1 MAARKKR
8 KRKRNRGRLAAFF
21 KLLCI
26 VAVVVAVTMGA
37 TVFFQIENI
46 VVQGNGRYSQQE
58 IIDASG
64 LQIGD
69 NLFHI
74 STYQIEQQICQQ
86 LPYVGEVKI
95 QRGLPNTVTLSVE
108 EWQAVAR
115 VEVYSQQTETA
126 DEETQ
131 DEEAQEESET
141 QIFAQT
147 DQPWLISATGKILEA
162 GTGSLETMS
171 VRGLTILAPQIGFD
185 MAVPQEQRQRRDTLL
200 ELLDIMAEQ
209 GILNQVSEIDLTNQL
224 WIGLVY
230 RENFQVRL
238 PQGEDYGRSIKLM
251 MAAVEDTVQTRGEQS
266 SGLMDLTQQG
276 YDAIFTPAN
285 S

>member
-8 KRKRNRGRLAAFF
+8 KRRRNRGRLAAFF

-26 VAVVVAVTMGA
+26 VALVVAATMGA
-37 TVFFQIENI
+37 TVFFQIETI

-86 LPYVGEVKI
+86 LPYIGEVKVK
-95 QRGLPNTVTLSVE
+95 RGLPSTVTLVVE
-108 EWQAVAR
+108 EWQAVAQ
-115 VEVYSQQTETA
+115 VEVYAQQADTA
-126 DEETQ
+126 EEGE
-131 DEEAQEESET
+131 EEANEEEP
-141 QIFAQT
+141 QISAQT

-171 VRGLTILAPQIGFD
+171 VCGLTILAPQVGFD
-185 MAVPQEQRQRRDTLL
+185 MAVPQEQQQRKDTLL
-200 ELLDIMAEQ
+200 ELIDIMVEQ
-209 GILNQVSEIDLTNQL
+209 GILNQVSEIDLTNPL

-230 RENFQVRL
+230 RQNFQVRL
-238 PQGEDYGRSIKLM
+238 PQGNDHTRSIRLM
-251 MAAVEDTVQTRGEQS
+251 VAAVEDTVQSRGEQC
-266 SGLMDLTQQG
+266 SGVMDLTQQG
-276 YDAIFTPAN
+276 FDAIFTPAN
-285 S
+285 P